1 MVPLNSGLEV
11 KFLDSA
17 RGVTSHMHQS
27 LWNFNHETSAPCGAG
42 KPVKEALGGAGRFCR
57 PSKERPRPRSE
68 FASVGEVRRLR
79 KWPPMIILKTSPSLA
94 HAPIVNGILQ
104 ALTPISIVFGAIL
117 FFVALERSG
126 ACRTGWI
133 FQHIIKGEPGRC
145 ITWNHSEP
153 LGSGCA
159 TAG

>member
-1 MVPLNSGLEV
+1 VLESPLKRRSAAPD
-11 KFLDSA
+11 DSA
-17 RGVTSHMHQS
+17 VRAKNGRAQEAS
-27 LWNFNHETSAPCGAG
+27 LLA
-42 KPVKEALGGAGRFCR
+42 
-57 PSKERPRPRSE
+57 
-68 FASVGEVRRLR
+68 VGEVRRLR

-104 ALTPISIVFGAIL
+104 ARTPISIVFGAIL